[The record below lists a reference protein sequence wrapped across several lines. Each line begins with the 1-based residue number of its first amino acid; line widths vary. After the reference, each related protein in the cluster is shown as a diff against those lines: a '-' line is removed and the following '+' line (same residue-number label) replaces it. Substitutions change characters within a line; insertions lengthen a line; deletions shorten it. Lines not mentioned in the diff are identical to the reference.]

1 MAKSGFITPASRDAF
16 RTVTDAWDVAV
27 QAAKDGAS
35 NATAMA
41 GQALPATS
49 RFVSRMVYAMSYS
62 FSYGCVFPVAFVAK
76 SMPADNPITNGFA
89 DGARAA
95 SDWVDELKHH
105 EPEPAAAPA
114 KRGRPRTTRTTVKAK
129 AKKK

>member
-76 SMPADNPITNGFA
+76 SMPADNPITNGIV

-95 SDWVDELKHH
+95 SDWVDELKHSK
-105 EPEPAAAPA
+105 PKPVVAA
-114 KRGRPRTTRTTVKAK
+114 KRGRPRAATTVKTKPK